1 MRARAAG
8 DRHRTVVQRLSKY
21 YHITAALC
29 QLIVQYF
36 LYRRWTGMKDELN
49 LRAAA
54 NRPRAEAVR
63 RGAWTIPLAL
73 VPEMHMM
80 III

>member
-1 MRARAAG
+1 
-8 DRHRTVVQRLSKY
+8 
-21 YHITAALC
+21 
-29 QLIVQYF
+29 
-36 LYRRWTGMKDELN
+36 MKDELN